1 MWVLG
6 GSLWEK
12 KASFKLSLFPVSTET
27 ALFKCLLAYWRGSL
41 ADLSG

>member
-6 GSLWEK
+6 GSLWGK